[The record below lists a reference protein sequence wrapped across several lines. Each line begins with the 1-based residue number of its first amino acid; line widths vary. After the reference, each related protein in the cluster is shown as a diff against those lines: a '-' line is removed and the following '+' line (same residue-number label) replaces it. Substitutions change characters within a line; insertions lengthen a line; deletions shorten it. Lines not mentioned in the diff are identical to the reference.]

1 MIREAVVVETLR
13 LASVDSGRDAA
24 AIFEVAAEVASLAEI
39 EATVLSSKAVEE
51 KTEEAA
57 EELTS
62 VAKEVEISLVEVV
75 PDLL

>member
-13 LASVDSGRDAA
+13 LASVDSGRDA